1 VRVKCLA
8 RLGRGHSQEVNLVVT
23 LLERR
28 YHRHKCV
35 LIGDEFWVQ
44 VSTSEGIKAIYLAYF
59 KCVFVLAFLVDCVCD
74 SLLADVLHLDHG
86 QVLFG
91 DEPLGLFDQELLE
104 ALLATENNVEA
115 TLTLVGNYIQLC
127 FVVDHFSEVSKL

>member
-1 VRVKCLA
+1 MRVKSLA

-28 YHRHKCV
+28 DHRHKCV
-35 LIGDEFWVQ
+35 LIGDQFGVQ
-44 VSTSEGIKAIYLAYF
+44 VGTNKGIDAIDLAYF
-59 KCVFVLAFLVDCVCD
+59 KCVFVLAFLVDCVRN
-74 SLLADVLHLDHG
+74 SLLADILHLDHG

-91 DEPLGLFDQELLE
+91 DEPLGFLDQELLE

-115 TLTLVGNYIQLC
+115 TLTLVGNYIQFC